1 MESIS
6 TNFMELIRKLEQAFD
21 ISSPERVILLILDVA
36 IVAVIAYYIYRLVVQ
51 TRAGQIFKGFFI
63 ILLIQGMARI
73 LDLPILTFLSET
85 FVIHGI
91 TLIIVVFQPE
101 LRSALEKIGR
111 KNISLLFDFDD
122 KLRDKQV
129 VSEIVKAVE
138 IMSLK
143 KIGAL
148 IVIEQSTKINDIIR
162 EGVDLSAKVS
172 SELIQTIFNPR
183 TPLHDGAIIIKNNE
197 IKAAKCVLPLA
208 SENLVPADVGTR
220 HRAAIGMS
228 EVSDALVIVV
238 SEETGII
245 SFVEDGKMK
254 RNLTGDKLTSILVRT
269 LDNNRERVSVAK
281 AKDKLKLS
289 KRDKHQE

>member
-1 MESIS
+1 MDLSVKFFNFL
-6 TNFMELIRKLEQAFD
+6 TNIKNAFD
-21 ISSPERVILLILDVA
+21 LSSPYRVVMLILDVA
-36 IVAVIAYYIYRLVVQ
+36 IVAVVVYYIYVLIKK
-51 TRAGQIFKGFFI
+51 TRAVQIFKGFLI
-63 ILLIQGMARI
+63 ILALLAVSEV
-73 LDLPILTFLSET
+73 LDLVILNFILENFLT
-85 FVIHGI
+85 YGMI
-91 TLIIVVFQPE
+91 LMIIVFQPE
-101 LRSALEKIGR
+101 LRSALEKLGR
-111 KNISLLFDFDD
+111 KNIANIFDFDD
-122 KLRDKQV
+122 KIRDKQV
-129 VSEIVKAVE
+129 ISEIVKAVE

-143 KIGAL
+143 KIGAI

-183 TPLHDGAIIIKNNE
+183 TPLHDGAVIIENNQ

-208 SENLVPADVGTR
+208 SENMVPRNVGTR

-254 RNLTGDKLTSILVRT
+254 RDLTGDKLSSILLRS
-269 LDNNRERVSVAK
+269 LDNNRERVSISK
-281 AKDKLKLS
+281 AKDKL
-289 KRDKHQE
+289 E

>member
-6 TNFMELIRKLEQAFD
+6 ANFMELVRNLKQAFD

-63 ILLIQGMARI
+63 IVLVQGLARM
-73 LDLPILTFLSET
+73 LDLPILTFISET

-111 KNISLLFDFDD
+111 KNISLIWDFDD

-208 SENLVPADVGTR
+208 S
-220 HRAAIGMS
+220 
-228 EVSDALVIVV
+228 
-238 SEETGII
+238 
-245 SFVEDGKMK
+245 
-254 RNLTGDKLTSILVRT
+254 
-269 LDNNRERVSVAK
+269 
-281 AKDKLKLS
+281 
-289 KRDKHQE
+289 